1 LLVALSIALVIP
13 PSVLQFAFEL
23 HALLVDVMEEERS
36 PILDIVG
43 DVSKVPL
50 PEVLTYSSSS
60 DASSGGAA
68 SDEAKAKVEDTV
80 VVDPREFE
88 WSYDFETSF
97 VTVGCIWQLES
108 LRYLVTHE
116 PGKETVLEPND
127 DEAVVFK
134 EFFTAGLPM
143 PPHSVFTEILLK
155 YRVQLHQLTPNVVT
169 QVSKFFWAVLSFGGE
184 PSSVGFANRY
194 ELYYHLNKV
203 VVDGFEKL

>member
-1 LLVALSIALVIP
+1 VHVTRCDYRGHFPPLSISSGCGVTPIFTYHLLVALSIALVIP

-97 VTVGCIWQLES
+97 VTVGCI
-108 LRYLVTHE
+108 
-116 PGKETVLEPND
+116 
-127 DEAVVFK
+127 
-134 EFFTAGLPM
+134 
-143 PPHSVFTEILLK
+143 
-155 YRVQLHQLTPNVVT
+155 
-169 QVSKFFWAVLSFGGE
+169 
-184 PSSVGFANRY
+184 
-194 ELYYHLNKV
+194 
-203 VVDGFEKL
+203 